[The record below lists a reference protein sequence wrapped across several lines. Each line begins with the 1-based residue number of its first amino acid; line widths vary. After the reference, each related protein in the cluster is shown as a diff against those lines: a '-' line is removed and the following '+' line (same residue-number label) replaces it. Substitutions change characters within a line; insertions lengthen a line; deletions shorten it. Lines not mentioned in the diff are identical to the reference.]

1 MKKENLDV
9 SAFAGMHGQE
19 HTRIL
24 DTIDRM
30 RDLGINEDLSIPQV
44 SVC

>member
-1 MKKENLDV
+1 MKKENIDV
-9 SAFAGMHGQE
+9 SAFTGIHGQE
-19 HTRIL
+19 HIRIL